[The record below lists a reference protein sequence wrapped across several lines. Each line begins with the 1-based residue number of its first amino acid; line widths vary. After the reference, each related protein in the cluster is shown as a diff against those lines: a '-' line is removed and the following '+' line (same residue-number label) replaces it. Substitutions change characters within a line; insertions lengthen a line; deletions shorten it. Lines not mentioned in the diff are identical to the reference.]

1 MIASMTGYGKGQA
14 KVEGIALSV
23 EIKTVNHRYG
33 DVTVKSPRFLFPY
46 ENDIKKRVAEVLR
59 RGKIDVFVSQDASSE
74 KGMVPA
80 LNRPLAAAYVE
91 VFEEMRDAFGLS
103 GDIPVSLLATQ
114 KDVITIREGEL
125 DESALLECLQKA
137 LGQALDAVRQ
147 MRCAE
152 GEATLIDM
160 QTRIDLLEEMLC
172 GVESR
177 APQVASEWREKLETR
192 LAKLL
197 KDFDYDPQ
205 RVAQEIAIFADR
217 CDISEEIT
225 RFKSHLVQFRG
236 LFVQSEGVGRQ
247 MDFLVQELNR
257 EVNTMGSKS
266 NDADLTRVVVSMK
279 AELEKIREQVQNIE

>member
-14 KVEGIALSV
+14 EVEGIALAV

-33 DVTVKSPRFLFPY
+33 DVTVKCPRFLFPY
-46 ENDIKKRVAEVLR
+46 ENDIKKRIGEVLK
-59 RGKIDVFVSQDASSE
+59 RGKIDVFISQDAASE

-91 VFEEMRDAFGLS
+91 VFEEMRNSFGLS
-103 GDIPVSLLATQ
+103 GDIPMSLLAAQ
-114 KDVITIREGEL
+114 KEVITIREGEL
-125 DESALLECLQKA
+125 DESALLNCMEQA
-137 LGQALDAVRQ
+137 LGQALEAVRQ
-147 MRCAE
+147 MRCVE
-152 GEATLIDM
+152 GEATLRDM
-160 QTRIDLLEEMLC
+160 QARLDLLEEMLV

-177 APQVASEWREKLETR
+177 APQVAVEWRDKLEAR
-192 LAKLL
+192 LAKLQ

-205 RVAQEIAIFADR
+205 RVAQELAIFADR
-217 CDISEEIT
+217 CDISEEVT
-225 RFKSHLVQFRG
+225 RFKSHVVQFRG
-236 LFVQSEGVGRQ
+236 LFSLIEPVGRQ

-266 NDADLTRVVVSMK
+266 NDADLTRVVVGMK